1 MRKWMILLAA
11 VLLGCKQYVSATAGS
26 LRAQVQSA
34 YAQTL
39 THQYPQA
46 QPAVAGLSNEEFHQ
60 SFAEDYARPVSSITE
75 ITEENGGLMLKTDSG
90 ASITAMKD
98 GTVAWAADVG
108 WNYGYGKMALVQQ
121 EDCYLMYAH
130 CSQVAVKTGDTV
142 KQGDKIGEAGD
153 TGHTE
158 DGIRVGVY
166 RFPLEDV
173 ALVTGAD
180 GTVSAFTVNG
190 EVSGI
195 GME

>member
-1 MRKWMILLAA
+1 MRKWMILLAV
-11 VLLGCKQYVSATAGS
+11 VLMLLAGCGKE
-26 LRAQVQSA
+26 
-34 YAQTL
+34 
-39 THQYPQA
+39 
-46 QPAVAGLSNEEFHQ
+46 PAVAGLSDEEFHQ
-60 SFAEDYARPVSSITE
+60 SFAEDYARPVSNITE
-75 ITEENGGLMLKTDSG
+75 IIEENGGWSLKTDSG

-121 EDCYLMYAH
+121 EDCYLLYAH
-130 CSQVAVKTGDTV
+130 CSKVAVKTGDTV
-142 KQGDKIGEAGD
+142 KQGDKIGEAGS
-153 TGHTE
+153 TGHT
-158 DGIRVGVY
+158 DNSVMVGVY

>member
-11 VLLGCKQYVSATAGS
+11 VLMLLAGCGKE
-26 LRAQVQSA
+26 
-34 YAQTL
+34 
-39 THQYPQA
+39 
-46 QPAVAGLSNEEFHQ
+46 PAVAGLSNEEFHQ
-60 SFAEDYARPVSSITE
+60 SFAEDYARPVSNITE
-75 ITEENGGLMLKTDSG
+75 ITEENGGLMLKTDLG
-90 ASITAMKD
+90 APITAMKD
-98 GTVAWAADVG
+98 GTL
-108 WNYGYGKMALVQQ
+108 ALVQQ
-121 EDCYLMYAH
+121 EDCYLLYAH

>member
-1 MRKWMILLAA
+1 MKKRLILLAA
-11 VLLGCKQYVSATAGS
+11 ALVLLLLAGCGKE
-26 LRAQVQSA
+26 
-34 YAQTL
+34 
-39 THQYPQA
+39 
-46 QPAVAGLSNEEFHQ
+46 PAAAGLSDEEFHRY
-60 SFAEDYARPVSSITE
+60 FAEDYARPVSNITE
-75 ITEENGGLMLKTDSG
+75 ITEENGGLMLKTDLG
-90 ASITAMKD
+90 APITAMKD

-121 EDCYLMYAH
+121 EDCYLLYAH

-153 TGHTE
+153 TGHTK

>member
-1 MRKWMILLAA
+1 MNAQKFTQKSLEAVQNAQNLASEYQNMQIEQVHLLA
-11 VLLGCKQYVSATAGS
+11 
-26 LRAQVQSA
+26 
-34 YAQTL
+34 
-39 THQYPQA
+39 
-46 QPAVAGLSNEEFHQ
+46 
-60 SFAEDYARPVSSITE
+60 
-75 ITEENGGLMLKTDSG
+75 
-90 ASITAMKD
+90 
-98 GTVAWAADVG
+98 
-108 WNYGYGKMALVQQ
+108 ALVQQ
-121 EDCYLMYAH
+121 EDCYLLYAH

>member
-1 MRKWMILLAA
+1 MKKWMILLAA
-11 VLLGCKQYVSATAGS
+11 VLMLLVGCGKE
-26 LRAQVQSA
+26 
-34 YAQTL
+34 
-39 THQYPQA
+39 
-46 QPAVAGLSNEEFHQ
+46 PAVAGLSNEEFHQ
-60 SFAEDYARPVSSITE
+60 SFAEDYARPVSNITE
-75 ITEENGGLMLKTDSG
+75 ITEENGGLMLKTDLG
-90 ASITAMKD
+90 APITAMKD
-98 GTVAWAADVG
+98 GRWLGRGYWLD
-108 WNYGYGKMALVQQ
+108 YGYGRLALVQQ
-121 EDCYLMYAH
+121 EDCYLLYAH

-158 DGIRVGVY
+158 DGIRMGVY

>member
-1 MRKWMILLAA
+1 MKKRLILLVAA
-11 VLLGCKQYVSATAGS
+11 LVLLLLAGCGKE
-26 LRAQVQSA
+26 
-34 YAQTL
+34 
-39 THQYPQA
+39 
-46 QPAVAGLSNEEFHQ
+46 PAVAGLSNEEFHRY
-60 SFAEDYARPVSSITE
+60 FAEDYARPMSSITE
-75 ITEENGGLMLKTDSG
+75 ITEENGGLMLKTDLG
-90 ASITAMKD
+90 APITAMKD

-121 EDCYLMYAH
+121 EDCYLLYAH

>member
-11 VLLGCKQYVSATAGS
+11 VLMLLVGCGQE
-26 LRAQVQSA
+26 
-34 YAQTL
+34 
-39 THQYPQA
+39 
-46 QPAVAGLSNEEFHQ
+46 PAVAGLSNEEFHQ
-60 SFAEDYARPVSSITE
+60 SFAEDYARPVSNITE
-75 ITEENGGLMLKTDSG
+75 ITEENGGLMLKTDLG
-90 ASITAMKD
+90 ATITAMKD
-98 GTVAWAADVG
+98 GTVAWAADIG
-108 WNYGYGKMALVQQ
+108 WNYGYGRLALVQQ
-121 EDCYLMYAH
+121 EDCYLLYAH